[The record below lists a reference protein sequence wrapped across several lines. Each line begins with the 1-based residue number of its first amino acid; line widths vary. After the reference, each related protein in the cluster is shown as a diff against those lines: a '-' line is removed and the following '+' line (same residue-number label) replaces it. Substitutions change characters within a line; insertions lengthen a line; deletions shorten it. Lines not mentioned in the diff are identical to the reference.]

1 MKRILTTILI
11 IFLSTISYPQ
21 TIQFGIFSSGTD
33 LLVKVKPSA
42 NYTTSDFLTDL
53 VLTIRWSTSYG
64 VSLGSSS
71 SNYSIIETGSEGTI
85 SSFSYQKFILSGG
98 TPITLP
104 ENWTS
109 GSQYTILTVPVNQTG
124 SGTGTFELA
133 PNSFIS
139 GGDAY
144 IEINLSPEVNTTN
157 PFYQS
162 SIANIP
168 LPVELSAFCASL
180 SQNNVCLN
188 WKTATEVNNNGFEV
202 QRKSDAPNSD
212 WTKVGFLEG
221 NGNSNSPK
229 DYTYVDKNLTSGTKF
244 IYRLKQIDNDGKF
257 QYSKE
262 VEVEV
267 VPKQYTLYQNYPN
280 PFNPTTTIKFDLPQ
294 ATEVNLTV
302 YNILGEKVLT
312 LINGMQEAGYHSVM
326 FNASNL
332 ASGTYIYRLQ
342 SHNFVQTKKMLLVK

>member
-133 PNSFIS
+133 PNGFVS

-144 IEINLSPEVNTTN
+144 IEINLNPEINTTS

-162 SIANIP
+162 SISNVP
-168 LPVELSAFCASL
+168 LPVELSSFSASL
-180 SQNNVCLN
+180 TGNRKMLN
-188 WKTATEVNNNGFEV
+188 PSST
-202 QRKSDAPNSD
+202 
-212 WTKVGFLEG
+212 
-221 NGNSNSPK
+221 
-229 DYTYVDKNLTSGTKF
+229 
-244 IYRLKQIDNDGKF
+244 
-257 QYSKE
+257 
-262 VEVEV
+262 
-267 VPKQYTLYQNYPN
+267 
-280 PFNPTTTIKFDLPQ
+280 
-294 ATEVNLTV
+294 
-302 YNILGEKVLT
+302 LGEK
-312 LINGMQEAGYHSVM
+312 IDGSI
-326 FNASNL
+326 FNA
-332 ASGTYIYRLQ
+332 
-342 SHNFVQTKKMLLVK
+342 